1 MLLFVLLFCGKKCVE
16 FQWWVAYSPSV
27 QCNISGGSPHIT
39 RETSQY
45 FLVIN
50 NSSNAFGFPLDG
62 CQARALLEARRT
74 QRPFSFVRTV
84 DGNILQNS

>member
-1 MLLFVLLFCGKKCVE
+1 MLSFVLLFCGQKCVKL
-16 FQWWVAYSPSV
+16 QWWVAYSPSV
-27 QCNISGGSPHIT
+27 QCNVSGGSPLIT

-62 CQARALLEARRT
+62 CQARALLEALT